1 MIRWLL
7 RRVSRLLLSGI
18 FVLAGAEAFQ
28 DPGPRVA
35 RAADLG
41 MPYPDL
47 ATKANAAAM
56 VVAGSALAL
65 GVRTRLAATT
75 LAASLVPTTVA
86 GHPYWKEE
94 DPKARAM
101 QRTQFLKNLGLLG
114 GLLAVLAD
122 S

>member
-7 RRVSRLLLSGI
+7 RRVSRLLLSGV
-18 FVLAGAEAFQ
+18 FVVAGAEAFQ
-28 DPGPRVA
+28 NPGPRVA
-35 RAADLG
+35 KAADLG
-41 MPYPDL
+41 LPHPEL
-47 ATKANAAAM
+47 ATKANAATM
-56 VVAGSALAL
+56 VLAGAALGL

-75 LAASLVPTTVA
+75 LASSLVPTTVA
-86 GHPYWKEE
+86 GHPYWHED
-94 DPKARAM
+94 DPKARSM

>member
-1 MIRWLL
+1 
-7 RRVSRLLLSGI
+7 
-18 FVLAGAEAFQ
+18 
-28 DPGPRVA
+28 
-35 RAADLG
+35 
-41 MPYPDL
+41 
-47 ATKANAAAM
+47 M

-65 GVRTRLAATT
+65 GVRARLAATI

-86 GHPYWKEE
+86 GHPYWKED
-94 DPKARAM
+94 DPRVRAM